1 MSTLCTQRSMEG
13 RSGQSDGLSSRH
25 TGLYA
30 CRGQLISTEK
40 LETPV
45 FDPCRRAHLNHCLVE
60 RPRMCWLG
68 QHKEHSAA
76 AAPEAGRPRGVAARI
91 VTGPHE
97 AHRQDPHLPM
107 RYDTGRPRA
116 MIRLRISQPRTTSL
130 PCQVGLRARR
140 PSPMMGLY
148 RKNAFSTRPG
158 RWYPDACFHR
168 RRPSVFTHVIVRSRA
183 GDRGPWPDTL
193 AVLAGGTTTVG
204 PCRLI

>member
-1 MSTLCTQRSMEG
+1 MCTLCTQRSMEG
-13 RSGQSDGLSSRH
+13 RSGLSDGLSSQH

-40 LETPV
+40 LETTV
-45 FDPCRRAHLNHCLVE
+45 SDPCRRAHLNHCLVE

-76 AAPEAGRPRGVAARI
+76 AAAEAGRPRGVAARI

-116 MIRLRISQPRTTSL
+116 VIRLRISQPRTTSL
-130 PCQVGLRARR
+130 PAKLTPGAKAIADDGLVSEERVLHPALTMVPRCLLSSTPSERLHPRDRPIPCGRRCLCWSLLIRRAVT
-140 PSPMMGLY
+140 L
-148 RKNAFSTRPG
+148 G
-158 RWYPDACFHR
+158 R
-168 RRPSVFTHVIVRSRA
+168 
-183 GDRGPWPDTL
+183 
-193 AVLAGGTTTVG
+193 
-204 PCRLI
+204 